1 MAIAVGYFYDLTLLS
16 DRAIY
21 INAKKSVLVAPE
33 RMKMQSVY
41 FTQSVL
47 LCEHIMIKKV
57 SKIT

>member
-16 DRAIY
+16 GRVIY
-21 INAKKSVLVAPE
+21 INAKKSVPVAPE

-47 LCEHIMIKKV
+47 LCVK
-57 SKIT
+57 